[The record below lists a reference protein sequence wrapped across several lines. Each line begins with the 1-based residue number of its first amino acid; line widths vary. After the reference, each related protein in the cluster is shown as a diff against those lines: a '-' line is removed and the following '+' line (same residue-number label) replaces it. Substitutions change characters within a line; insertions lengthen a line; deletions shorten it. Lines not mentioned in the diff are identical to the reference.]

1 MPYETR
7 PEVEVTVLDD
17 GPDKTDGERVK
28 FVLSNTDL
36 ALANSLRR
44 VMICEVPTLAID
56 WVQIEINSSQMCDE
70 FIAHRL
76 GLIPLTSALVN
87 KFEYGRECPCD
98 AYGCPDCAVKLTLD
112 ITNEDDEALNVT
124 TADLISQT
132 EDVIPVT
139 SRRNGDQYEQAAD
152 MGDILIVKLAKK
164 QRLKLIALAKK
175 GIGKEHAKWI
185 PTCGVG
191 FEYDPDNEL
200 RHTTY
205 EYPEDWP
212 KSSYSTLQDDDSTP
226 QKPYNPDAV
235 ADRFYFN
242 VESTGA
248 LPPDQIVS
256 SAVEVLQQKL
266 HDLNQHLGAETA

>member
-1 MPYETR
+1 MSYETR
-7 PEVEVTVLDD
+7 PEVEVTELTDD
-17 GPDKTDGERVK
+17 NTSGERVK

-44 VMICEVPTLAID
+44 VMISEVPTLAID

-70 FIAHRL
+70 FISHRL
-76 GLIPLTSALVN
+76 GLIPLTSGMVN
-87 KFEYGRECPCD
+87 KFEYGRECQCD

-112 ITNEDDEALNVT
+112 VVNENDEALNVT
-124 TADLISQT
+124 TADLKSQT

-139 SRRNGDQYEQAAD
+139 SRGNGDKYDQTAD
-152 MGDILIVKLAKK
+152 VGDILIVKLAKK
-164 QRLKLIALAKK
+164 QRLKLVALAKK

-205 EYPEDWP
+205 EFPADWP
-212 KSSYSTLQDDDSTP
+212 KSEHSELQDNETQH
-226 QKPYNPDAV
+226 QKPYNPDAKC
-235 ADRFYFN
+235 DKFYYN

-248 LPPDQIVS
+248 LPPDQIVL
-256 SAVEVLQQKL
+256 SACEVLQQKL
-266 HDLNQHLGAETA
+266 QDLNQHLGAETA